1 MKFAF
6 RMPTTQPRSIFTGL
20 LIGTSVLSINAASAQ
35 TITIDQSA
43 LESRTDECRALGELV
58 MERDATLEAVETET
72 VVDAINQDSPE
83 QCATLRQQIADA
95 NPMEQDEDQARASG
109 EATETVNL
117 SEEATIEGEAVVS
130 VPEPN
135 VDVELDPPKVRVTEG
150 QPNVDITQGAPEIEL
165 RQERAQIDVEIP
177 EIIVRVQIPA
187 PTIYM
192 LQENPRVSISD
203 PDPQVEVSQAEPRVT
218 VTQGEPEL
226 KVDLGVEEGETDTN
240 ETEMASA
247 REQDGSEDEIRTQ
260 EEVEGSGEPEV
271 EIVRAE
277 GDPQITY
284 QSSEPSLSY
293 EGSEP
298 EIRVAMA
305 NRPTIELSQSGEPR
319 VVVESAEERQQRRD
333 TEAAENTQQ
342 QDENAE
348 QPQDTA
354 DAEQGAG
361 MMTVADLMEREVRG
375 ADGESLGYPEA
386 VIEMNGQPNIIVADG
401 GFLGLGETEVPV
413 PLSRVSMQDGYLLLQ
428 QMTEEEIEDASDFE
442 YDANLELPGDHQL
455 NLGG

>member
-6 RMPTTQPRSIFTGL
+6 RTPSTRPRSIFTGL
-20 LIGTSVLSINAASAQ
+20 LIGTSVLSLNAASAQ

-43 LESRTDECRALGELV
+43 LENRTDECRALGELV
-58 MERDATLEAVETET
+58 MERDAPLEVVETET
-72 VVDAINQDSPE
+72 VVNAINEDSAE
-83 QCATLRQQIADA
+83 QCASLRQQIADSD
-95 NPMEQDEDQARASG
+95 PTDQDQDQARASD

-117 SEEATIEGEAVVS
+117 SEEATIEGEAVVT

-165 RQERAQIDVEIP
+165 RQERAQIEVEIP

-203 PDPQVEVSQAEPRVT
+203 PDPQVEVTQAEPKVT

-226 KVDLGVEEGETDTN
+226 KVDLGVEEGAPDSD
-240 ETEMASA
+240 ETETASGQQ
-247 REQDGSEDEIRTQ
+247 EDGSDDEIRTQ
-260 EEVEGSGEPEV
+260 KQVEGSGEPEV

-284 QSSEPSLSY
+284 QSGEPSLSY

-305 NRPTIELSQSGEPR
+305 NRPTVELSQSGEPR
-319 VVVESAEERQQRRD
+319 VVIETAEERQQRRD
-333 TEAAENTQQ
+333 TAAAENTQQ
-342 QDENAE
+342 NENAE
-348 QPQDTA
+348 QSQDTA
-354 DAEQGAG
+354 DANQGAG

-386 VIEMNGQPNIIVADG
+386 VIDLNGEPNIIVADG
-401 GFLGLGETEVPV
+401 GFLGLGETQVPV
-413 PLSRVSMQDGYLLLQ
+413 PLSRVTMQDGYILLQ
-428 QMTEEEIEDASDFE
+428 QMTEEEIEDASGFE
-442 YDANLELPGDHQL
+442 YDADMELPADHQL
-455 NLGG
+455 NLGN